1 MVEPILAE
9 KWWRVSLGG
18 EGRDEVVSTRKG
30 ISGNFSRVSSEN
42 IHFLL
47 MYDGE
52 PLSLEY
58 TKN

>member
-42 IHFLL
+42 THFLL

-52 PLSLEY
+52 PLSLECI
-58 TKN
+58 KN